1 MVSYLQNVSLA
12 AREGKD
18 CYCIY
23 NIKGYFWWQQLTFL
37 LLWESAW
44 STLNWQ
50 EVYLIVDLF
59 IVSWPGYLTS
69 PHLSVSDGE
78 ENWYKLVRTVHW
90 HC

>member
-37 LLWESAW
+37 LLWELAW

-50 EVYLIVDLF
+50 EVYLIVQDRVTLRPF
-59 IVSWPGYLTS
+59 TLMVRR
-69 PHLSVSDGE
+69 E
-78 ENWYKLVRTVHW
+78 RRNKLVELYTGTASW
-90 HC
+90 